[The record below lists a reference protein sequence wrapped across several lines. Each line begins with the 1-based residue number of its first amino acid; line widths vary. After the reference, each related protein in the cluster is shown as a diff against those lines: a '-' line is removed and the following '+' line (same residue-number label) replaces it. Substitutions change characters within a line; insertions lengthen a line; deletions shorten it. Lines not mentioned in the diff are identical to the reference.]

1 MNVNMSCNDCRFS
14 WARES
19 ARESLDSEVKFVLDV
34 HADEPYAT
42 IETSDDASFLPSL
55 QPVDSLVRNEGFVR
69 ERMTYTLQ

>member
-34 HADEPYAT
+34 HADEPCAT
-42 IETSDDASFLPSL
+42 I
-55 QPVDSLVRNEGFVR
+55 
-69 ERMTYTLQ
+69 